1 MSDPV
6 VDVAIVGG
14 GVSGVYSGW
23 RILSADLRRSDVLG
37 PLANQQ
43 PDSKLNV
50 HLYELSHRIGGRL
63 MSITPP
69 EMPGFKAEFGG
80 MRYLNTQRLVRN
92 LVDKLDLTIRPFP
105 VGGPDNIY
113 YLRGRH
119 LRERDFNDPNKVP
132 YHLGWLEQGKG
143 PGQLIA
149 SAIDTIIP
157 GAARLSPVEWQ
168 EVKRDFKF
176 NGDYLYNQGFW
187 NVLHQVMSG
196 EAYKLLLDSGGY
208 MTTLSNWNAA
218 EAMEWY
224 LIDFGPEA
232 EYVQIVNGYEL
243 LPETLASQFETA
255 GGAIH
260 YHHRLTHFEQVEGD
274 DSGPLLRLHF
284 SEQPSV
290 TARHVLLAMPRRSLE
305 LLDSTHTEFL
315 SEPFVRNAISSVT
328 PQAMFKM
335 FMCYRYP
342 WWRDAGVHTGRSIT
356 DLPLRQTY
364 YFDSEPDP
372 GHYEPEIMDSLLMAS
387 YDDGQFVGF
396 WTGMVDFLHGIPGY
410 EIGHTLKEGSGMSWS
425 NLQAPKMMVLH
436 AQRQLKLVHDLEF
449 IPDPYAAAYIN
460 WGSDPFGGAWNAW
473 NIRVKP
479 WEVQET
485 MIQPLANWPVYICGE
500 AYSGAQGW
508 VEGAL
513 QTAESVLT
521 DKFDL
526 RGPEWLPM
534 R

>member
-1 MSDPV
+1 MTEPI

-23 RILSADLRRSDVLG
+23 RMLTTNLNHSDVLSR
-37 PLANQQ
+37 LAEQR
-43 PDSKLNV
+43 PDGKLNV

-80 MRYLNTQRLVRN
+80 MRFLTTQRVVRS
-92 LVDKLDLTIRPFP
+92 LVDKLDLQIRPFP
-105 VGGPDNIY
+105 VSGEDNIY

-119 LRERDFNDPNKVP
+119 LRQREFADPDKVP
-132 YHLGWLEQGKG
+132 YHLSWQERGKG

-149 SAIDTIIP
+149 NAIDTILP

-224 LIDFGPEA
+224 LIDFGPDA
-232 EYVQIVNGYEL
+232 EYVQVVNGYERLPQRL
-243 LPETLASQFETA
+243 LAEFESA
-255 GGAIH
+255 GGAVH
-260 YHHRLTHFEQVEGD
+260 YHHRLTHFEKLEGD
-274 DSGPLLRLHF
+274 ENGPLLRLHF
-284 SEQPSV
+284 AGQPPV
-290 TARHVLLAMPRRSLE
+290 QARHVILAMPRRSLD
-305 LLDSTHTEFL
+305 LLDETHTAFL
-315 SEPFVRNAISSVT
+315 SEAAVRDAIASVT
-328 PQAMFKM
+328 PQPMFKM

-342 WWRDAGVHTGRSIT
+342 WWRDAGVHTGRAIT

-372 GHYEPEIMDSLLMAS
+372 GHYEPEMMDSLLMAS

-396 WTGMVDFLHGIPGY
+396 WTGMVSHLSDIPGY
-410 EIGHTLKEGSGMSWS
+410 QPGDNLEAGSEMQWS
-425 NLQAPKMMVLH
+425 QLQAPPIMVMH

-449 IPDPYAAAYIN
+449 IPEPYAAAYIN
-460 WGSDPFGGAWNAW
+460 WGCDPFGGAWNAW
-473 NIRVKP
+473 NVRAKA
-479 WEVQET
+479 WEVKET
-485 MIQPLANWPVYICGE
+485 MLQPSAEWPVYVCGE
-500 AYSGAQGW
+500 AYSSAQGW

-513 QTAESVLT
+513 QTAERMLM

-526 RGPEWLPM
+526 RSPDWLPM